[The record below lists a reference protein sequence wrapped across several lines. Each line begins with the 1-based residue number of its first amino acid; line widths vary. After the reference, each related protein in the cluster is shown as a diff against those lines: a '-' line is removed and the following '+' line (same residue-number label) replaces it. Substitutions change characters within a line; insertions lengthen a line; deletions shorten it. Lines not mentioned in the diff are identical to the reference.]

1 MISNSFPPTYSNL
14 RMAESKSLAFPNH
27 SWCWL
32 VEPLETRFL
41 LALLL
46 VPTECNVFIE
56 IAQR

>member
-1 MISNSFPPTYSNL
+1 
-14 RMAESKSLAFPNH
+14 MAESKIPCLPNPL
-27 SWCWL
+27 WCWL

-46 VPTECNVFIE
+46 VPTERNVFIE